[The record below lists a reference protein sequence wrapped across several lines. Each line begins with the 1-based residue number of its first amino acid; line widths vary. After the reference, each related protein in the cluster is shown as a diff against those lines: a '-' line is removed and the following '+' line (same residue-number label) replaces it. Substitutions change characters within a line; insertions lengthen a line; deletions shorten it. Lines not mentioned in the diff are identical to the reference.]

1 MPAEIGAVRDTC
13 QGRVNRHGTEGKLM
27 AIGRPSQGID
37 AMPTLRAKVDREVEA
52 EFRAI
57 ARQRKVSVSTVVREV
72 LYEIARNEWGLD
84 LPEAPAAAAV
94 QK

>member
-1 MPAEIGAVRDTC
+1 
-13 QGRVNRHGTEGKLM
+13 M
-27 AIGRPSQGID
+27 AIGRPSQGIN
-37 AMPTLRAKVDREVEA
+37 AMPTLKAKVDQEVAA

-57 ARQRKVSVSTVVREV
+57 ARQRKVSVSTVVREF
-72 LYEIARNEWGLD
+72 LYEAARTKLDLD

>member
-1 MPAEIGAVRDTC
+1 
-13 QGRVNRHGTEGKLM
+13 M
-27 AIGRPSQGID
+27 AIGRPSQGIN

-57 ARQRKVSVSTVVREV
+57 ARQRNVSVSTVVREV
-72 LYEIARNEWGLD
+72 LYEVARERFSLD